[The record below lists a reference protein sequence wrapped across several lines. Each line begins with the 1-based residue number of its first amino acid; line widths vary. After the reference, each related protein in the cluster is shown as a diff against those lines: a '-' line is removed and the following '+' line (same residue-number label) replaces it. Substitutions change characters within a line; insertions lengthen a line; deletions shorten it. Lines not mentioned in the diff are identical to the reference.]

1 MEKVPQVNPP
11 KKKNKFESSS
21 DLMWTLSLPFC
32 VFFMSISLQDLLH
45 NNIDKLPVEQRSIAT
60 DMSYK
65 LNEVRIS
72 LNIANDEILQEKLAR
87 IDTENQKKLLLV
99 LTSKFYD
106 QPTNKFYKLDDDQIT
121 AILNY
126 AKLNGYSTK
135 IMDQIICKDISYV
148 LSLPEIQNRIN
159 SYKEFRDNKSDFLT
173 T

>member
-1 MEKVPQVNPP
+1 MEKVQEVNPA
-11 KKKNKFESSS
+11 KKKNKFELSS
-21 DLMWTLSLPFC
+21 DHLWTLSLPFSL
-32 VFFMSISLQDLLH
+32 FFISISLQDSFH
-45 NNIDKLPVEQRSIAT
+45 PDIDKLPVEQRSIAT

-72 LNIANDEILQEKLAR
+72 LNVGNDEILQEKLAR
-87 IDTENQKKLLLV
+87 IDTENQKKSLLV

-126 AKLNGYSTK
+126 AKLNGYSTE
-135 IMDQIICKDISYV
+135 ITDQIICKDISYV

-159 SYKEFRDNKSDFLT
+159 SYKEFRDNKSDFST